1 MNIRTYLT
9 MASCKTITSRT
20 LRIKAVVAE
29 RLRRWTRNPMGSPRA
44 GSNPADC
51 EIHFDD
57 HTHDIPAC
65 PHGEPSYMTS
75 ALRRDGVGTKVNNGT
90 GRLHESDSAK
100 ENACGIF

>member
-51 EIHFDD
+51 ETHF
-57 HTHDIPAC
+57 
-65 PHGEPSYMTS
+65 
-75 ALRRDGVGTKVNNGT
+75 ALFSISRFANNNIYIYV
-90 GRLHESDSAK
+90 A
-100 ENACGIF
+100 